1 MSDVQLDEASI
12 SQGHSNSS
20 ICDRMCMFMCKCNES
35 GFEITNQSEYLASFQ
50 TYCCAPPRESDIYSR
65 IVHYLHR
72 VGKWMLTDACVKQT
86 ETIGGDSLGR
96 RVLRADKRPSR
107 FPGTEEFYPWDV
119 SALNV
124 MKHV

>member
-50 TYCCAPPRESDIYSR
+50 TYCCAPPVSLIFTVELCTTF
-65 IVHYLHR
+65 IV
-72 VGKWMLTDACVKQT
+72 
-86 ETIGGDSLGR
+86 
-96 RVLRADKRPSR
+96 
-107 FPGTEEFYPWDV
+107 
-119 SALNV
+119 
-124 MKHV
+124 